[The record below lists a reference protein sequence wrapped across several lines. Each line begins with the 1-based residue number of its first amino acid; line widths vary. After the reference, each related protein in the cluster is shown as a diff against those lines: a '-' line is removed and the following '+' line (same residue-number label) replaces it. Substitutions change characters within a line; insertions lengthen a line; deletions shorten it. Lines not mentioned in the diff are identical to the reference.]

1 MKRILVRY
9 KTKPEDA
16 PENERL
22 IRDVFREL
30 REKSPSGLRYLALK
44 LGDGTFVHF
53 ASVEDGAQPVSALDA
68 FQSFQERI
76 EERCIELP
84 HVGEATIVG
93 DYRMLGE

>member
-30 REKSPSGLRYLALK
+30 REKSPSSLRYLALK
-44 LGDGTFVHF
+44 LADGTFVHF

-68 FQSFQERI
+68 FQSFQDDI

-84 HVGEATIVG
+84 HVAEATIVG